1 MSIYGDVPALLPAD
15 VKDLSTAV
23 YKGVFGKP
31 SLEQFHGVRTGIKGQ
46 TRIPILGGFSGL
58 LGSIQDSCTVSA
70 DAGEILTTEKTWSP
84 KYISGRVEMCYTD
97 LMGTYAQWLMANGLS
112 KEDLNNNAA
121 FAQYA
126 TEMLGDALNEAVL
139 RLAWLG
145 DTGLEAADTNG
156 INSGNVKYFTPI
168 DGFWKQL
175 VAIATADTTKRITVA
190 KNTGDTIA
198 NQAFTSSDTTNQVVT
213 GYFTLAHRNAD
224 LRLKSRNASE
234 KIIVASDSMCEQYR
248 AERKLASGI
257 DAAYNRVEN
266 GIDTLMCDGIEIAPF
281 SLLDRYLK
289 AYFQVTASSKTT
301 VINPHRFVLT
311 TRNAMANLL
320 LATEQTANLAEL
332 DVNYDK
338 KSKTWYA
345 DYGFMLDA
353 KVANDDAVMVGY

>member
-1 MSIYGDVPALLPAD
+1 MSIYGSVPSLLPAD
-15 VKDLSTAV
+15 VQDLSTAV

-31 SLEQFHGVRTGIKGQ
+31 SLEQFHGVRTGIKGA
-46 TRIPILGGFSGL
+46 TRIPIMGGFSGL
-58 LGSIQDSCTVSA
+58 LGSIKA
-70 DAGEILTTEKTWSP
+70 DCDTTADVGSISTTAKQWSP
-84 KYISGRVEMCYTD
+84 KYISGRVTMCYED
-97 LMGTYAQWLMANGLS
+97 LMGTYAQWLMANGLA
-112 KEDLNNNAA
+112 KENLQNTGA

-126 TEMLGDALNEAVL
+126 TEMIGDALNEAVL

-145 DTGLEAADTNG
+145 DTGLSAGDTNG
-156 INSGNVKYFTPI
+156 IDSGNVKYFTPI

-175 VAIATADTTKRITVA
+175 VAIATSDTSKRIIIT

-198 NQAFTSSDTTNQVVT
+198 NQAFTGTDTTNQVVT
-213 GYFTLAHRNAD
+213 GYFTSAHRNAD
-224 LRLKSRNASE
+224 LRLKSKNASE
-234 KIIVASDSMCEQYR
+234 KIIIATDSMCEQYR

-266 GIDTLMCDGIEIAPF
+266 GIDTLMCDGVEVVPF

-311 TRNAMANLL
+311 TRAALANLL
-320 LATEQTANLAEL
+320 IATEQTANLQEL
-332 DVNYDK
+332 KVEYNSYH
-338 KSKTWYA
+338 KTWFA